1 MSFRNNIENRVPAD
15 AIYVM
20 VLMQIKNYF
29 EVLPD
34 VIDKYAADHNDTR
47 LSDRDMTKLLMEKN
61 PGGMKEC
68 LGFALQYVKQEIE
81 GAPVHNGR
89 DNW

>member
-1 MSFRNNIENRVPAD
+1 MSFRNNIEDRVPAD
-15 AIYVM
+15 AIQVM
-20 VLMQIKNYF
+20 VLIQIQRYF
-29 EVLPD
+29 EVLPEL
-34 VIDKYAADHNDTR
+34 IDRYATEHEGVR
-47 LSDRDMTKLLMEKN
+47 LSERELTKLLMEKN

-89 DNW
+89 DGW